1 LIRSGRRGA
10 KRLFGLG
17 MAAGF
22 SAAAYMTFEAQ
33 WLAMRETTLDIP
45 GLPADLEGLSILH
58 LSDVHA
64 GQPGLNLW
72 TLSHAVSWA
81 RARDPDLVVLTGD
94 IVGAG
99 HGARRCVEILSQLRP
114 RLGMFAV
121 SGNHEYGLSKNPFA
135 HRPQIPEWAD
145 SGIRML
151 RDECVAVTPQA
162 GGARLVVCG
171 ADYLTGGHRM
181 RGDLPADG
189 DVSLLLIHRPPVPG
203 DGLEGRYT
211 MAFAGHTH
219 GGQIRVPTP
228 WGKVRVHREKLPVV
242 DGIHRWGDGW
252 LAVSAGIGTTFLPFR
267 LATRPEVLLHR
278 LCARRPAAQ
287 VMNGLPR
294 ESVSS

>member
-1 LIRSGRRGA
+1 MRSGRRGA
-10 KRLFGLG
+10 KRLSALG
-17 MAAGF
+17 AAAGLA
-22 SAAAYMTFEAQ
+22 AAAYMAFEAQ
-33 WLAMRETTLDIP
+33 WLATREATLDIP
-45 GLPADLEGLSILH
+45 GLAADLDGLSILH
-58 LSDVHA
+58 VSDVHA

-72 TLSHAVSWA
+72 TLSRAVSWA

-99 HGARRCVEILSQLRP
+99 RGGRRCVEILSELRP

-135 HRPQIPEWAD
+135 HRPQIPSWEN

-151 RDECVAVTPQA
+151 RDECVALTPRTD
-162 GGARLVVCG
+162 GARLVVCG

-181 RGDLPADG
+181 RGDLPAAG

-228 WGKVRVHREKLPVV
+228 WGKVRVHQEKLPYVE
-242 DGIHRWGDGW
+242 GIHRWGDGW
-252 LAVSAGIGTTFLPFR
+252 LAISAGIGTTFLPFR
-267 LATRPEVLLHR
+267 LATRPEVLLYR
-278 LCARRPAAQ
+278 LRAGHPEASAAG
-287 VMNGLPR
+287 VPLA

>member
-1 LIRSGRRGA
+1 MERG
-10 KRLFGLG
+10 
-17 MAAGF
+17 
-22 SAAAYMTFEAQ
+22 
-33 WLAMRETTLDIP
+33 
-45 GLPADLEGLSILH
+45 
-58 LSDVHA
+58 
-64 GQPGLNLW
+64 
-72 TLSHAVSWA
+72 
-81 RARDPDLVVLTGD
+81 
-94 IVGAG
+94 
-99 HGARRCVEILSQLRP
+99 RCVEILSQLRP

-135 HRPQIPEWAD
+135 HRPQIPEWED

-151 RDECVAVTPQA
+151 RDECVAVTPA
-162 GGARLVVCG
+162 ERGGARLVVCG

-189 DVSLLLIHRPPVPG
+189 DVSLLLIHRPPIPG

-242 DGIHRWGDGW
+242 EGIHRWGDGW

-267 LATRPEVLLHR
+267 LATRPEACCTV
-278 LCARRPAAQ
+278 CAPGARRHERPTACS
-287 VMNGLPR
+287 R